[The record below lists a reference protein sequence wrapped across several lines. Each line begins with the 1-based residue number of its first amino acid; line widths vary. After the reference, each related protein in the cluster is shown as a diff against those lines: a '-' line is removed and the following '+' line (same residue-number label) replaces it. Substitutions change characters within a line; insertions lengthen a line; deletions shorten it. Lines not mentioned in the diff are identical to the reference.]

1 VSLSVSTSTP
11 LSTSCL
17 AYVNVEPKTAPFSAG
32 ILQPTNMTLANA
44 WLGYTKTAKTQKY
57 C

>member
-44 WLGYTKTAKTQKY
+44 WLGYTRTAKTQK
-57 C
+57 CC